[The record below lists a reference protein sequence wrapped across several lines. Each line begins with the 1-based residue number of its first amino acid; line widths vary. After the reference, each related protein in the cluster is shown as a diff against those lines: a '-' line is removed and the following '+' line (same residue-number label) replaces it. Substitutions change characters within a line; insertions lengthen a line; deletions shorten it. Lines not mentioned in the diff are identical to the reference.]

1 MGAICGTRA
10 PTAKNLVATAIP
22 IWPVRG
28 SRAMIDQVIS
38 SATGGVAL
46 HAARIGGGAAA
57 RADLRGG
64 GEAAFRPVGASL
76 DDVASSRQLVDGC
89 LRHAVLDHEHAGPR
103 GAWPERNQE
112 MLGMPGRRVDRLL
125 QVQLRM
131 DMAQEE
137 LRDPLVL
144 LVTAR

>member
-1 MGAICGTRA
+1 MPPRMGAMCGTRA

-38 SATGGVAL
+38 SASGGVAL

-64 GEAAFRPVGASL
+64 GEAAFRPVGAGL
-76 DDVASSRQLVDGC
+76 DDMAAPRQFVHGRLGN
-89 LRHAVLDHEHAGPR
+89 AVFDHEHAGPR
-103 GAWPERNQE
+103 GARPE
-112 MLGMPGRRVDRLL
+112 
-125 QVQLRM
+125 
-131 DMAQEE
+131 
-137 LRDPLVL
+137 
-144 LVTAR
+144 